1 VIDRWQQ
8 VKQILHDTS
17 ALPKS
22 QHQAFVVEASEGDS
36 ALIEEVESLLAS
48 FDEADNFLEESPIQL
63 SGHMD
68 SFEGRW
74 IGEYRIDSLIAN
86 GGMGSVY
93 KATKQMDGA
102 TLPVA
107 LKLIRFA
114 GNQHYL
120 SRRFRMERQ
129 ILSRLTHE
137 NILRLL
143 DGGVTPEGL
152 PYIVTEFLDATNLEP
167 WLRDTQPTLS
177 VKLNVFQGIC
187 DGVAHAHRNLIVH
200 GDLKPSNILITRDG
214 TPKLVD
220 FGIARL
226 LNKQEES
233 GESQNTVTMAPAL
246 TPWWAS
252 PEQLRGEP
260 LNMQSDSYE
269 LGRILFFLLTG
280 DRPHDFTGLTP
291 PQQILDKLRREPR
304 PNPAR
309 SPMTPA
315 SAAIST
321 TSHSKHLSSN
331 AASVTAASMRSAT
344 TSPGTS
350 TCVPSWRGPK
360 LSLTAFRNF
369 CAATRASS
377 ASPQQPAR
385 P

>member
-1 VIDRWQQ
+1 MIDRWQQ

-233 GESQNTVTMAPAL
+233 GESQNTVTMGSRSHTLVGQPRATPRRASQHAERFLRARPHSLLPSHRGQTPRLHRPDTTAANPRQAPPRAPPKPSTL
-246 TPWWAS
+246 TNDAR
-252 PEQLRGEP
+252 LRGDLDNITLKALEFERS
-260 LNMQSDSYE
+260 QRYRSVDAFSDDIA
-269 LGRILFFLLTG
+269 RHI
-280 DRPHDFTGLTP
+280 DMRPVL
-291 PQQILDKLRREPR
+291 
-304 PNPAR
+304 
-309 SPMTPA
+309 
-315 SAAIST
+315 
-321 TSHSKHLSSN
+321 
-331 AASVTAASMRSAT
+331 
-344 TSPGTS
+344 
-350 TCVPSWRGPK
+350 
-360 LSLTAFRNF
+360 
-369 CAATRASS
+369 
-377 ASPQQPAR
+377 AR